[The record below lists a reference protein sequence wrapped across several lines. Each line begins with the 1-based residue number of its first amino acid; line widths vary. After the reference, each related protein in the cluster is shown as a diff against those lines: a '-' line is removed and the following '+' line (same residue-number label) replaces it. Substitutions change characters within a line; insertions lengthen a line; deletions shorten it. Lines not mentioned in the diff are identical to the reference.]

1 MRQRILLRLSS
12 CIAKVLS
19 SLQGHVVAEQQL
31 PLPSDWLRWDE
42 DAMEQ
47 APSPSSSPLRFSKQ
61 QRDGHEAVLVE
72 GANDLCIE
80 VGVLAAACDAL
91 LCSSMGLICFTLMQ

>member
-1 MRQRILLRLSS
+1 M
-12 CIAKVLS
+12 
-19 SLQGHVVAEQQL
+19 VAEQQL

-47 APSPSSSPLRFSKQ
+47 APSPSSSPLHFSKE
-61 QRDGHEAVLVE
+61 QRQGHEAVLVK

-80 VGVLAAACDAL
+80 VVIWAISCYVHKA
-91 LCSSMGLICFTLMQ
+91 

>member
-1 MRQRILLRLSS
+1 M
-12 CIAKVLS
+12 
-19 SLQGHVVAEQQL
+19 VAEQQL

-47 APSPSSSPLRFSKQ
+47 APSPSSSPLHFSKE
-61 QRDGHEAVLVE
+61 QRQGHEAVLVT

-80 VGVLAAACDAL
+80 VGMWANAC
-91 LCSSMGLICFTLMQ
+91 SVVQ

>member
-1 MRQRILLRLSS
+1 M
-12 CIAKVLS
+12 
-19 SLQGHVVAEQQL
+19 VAEQQL

-47 APSPSSSPLRFSKQ
+47 APSPSTSPLRFSKE
-61 QRDGHEAVLVE
+61 QRHGHEAVLVE

-80 VGVLAAACDAL
+80 VATLTNACNVLL
-91 LCSSMGLICFTLMQ
+91 RSSADLVC